1 MTTRL
6 LTMTNLTNLI
16 TDKSGIPWHIASY
29 SFIYFKHLKIYSKD
43 VIVIKNLPYFP
54 NISDVLT
61 LKANCIPIGDILKII
76 KYYLDN
82 DRDFI
87 MKTSVTF
94 SLF

>member
-61 LKANCIPIGDILKII
+61 LKANILKII
-76 KYYLDN
+76 KYYRDN
-82 DRDFI
+82 NRDFI

>member
-1 MTTRL
+1 MSTRSL
-6 LTMTNLTNLI
+6 AMTNLTNLI

-29 SFIYFKHLKIYSKD
+29 SFIYFKHLKIYSKN

-61 LKANCIPIGDILKII
+61 LKANILKII
-76 KYYLDN
+76 KYYRDN

>member
-1 MTTRL
+1 MTMRL

-61 LKANCIPIGDILKII
+61 LKANILKII
-76 KYYLDN
+76 KYYRDN

>member
-1 MTTRL
+1 MSTRSL
-6 LTMTNLTNLI
+6 AMTNLTDLI

-61 LKANCIPIGDILKII
+61 LKANILKII
-76 KYYLDN
+76 KYYRDN
-82 DRDFI
+82 NRDFI

>member
-1 MTTRL
+1 
-6 LTMTNLTNLI
+6 MTNLTNLI

-61 LKANCIPIGDILKII
+61 LKANILKII
-76 KYYLDN
+76 KYYRDN

>member
-6 LTMTNLTNLI
+6 LAMTNLTNLI

-61 LKANCIPIGDILKII
+61 LKANILKII
-76 KYYLDN
+76 KYYRDN

>member
-1 MTTRL
+1 MTTRSL
-6 LTMTNLTNLI
+6 AMTNLTNLI

-61 LKANCIPIGDILKII
+61 LKANILKII
-76 KYYLDN
+76 KYYRDN

>member
-1 MTTRL
+1 MTTRS

-43 VIVIKNLPYFP
+43 VIVIKNWPYFP
-54 NISDVLT
+54 NTSDVLT
-61 LKANCIPIGDILKII
+61 LKTNCISIGDIPKII

-87 MKTSVTF
+87 MKISVTF

>member
-61 LKANCIPIGDILKII
+61 LKANILKII
-76 KYYLDN
+76 KYYRDN

>member
-1 MTTRL
+1 MTTRSL
-6 LTMTNLTNLI
+6 AMTNLTNPI
-16 TDKSGIPWHIASY
+16 ADKSGIPWHIASY

-61 LKANCIPIGDILKII
+61 LKANILKII
-76 KYYLDN
+76 KYYRDN

>member
-1 MTTRL
+1 MSTRSL
-6 LTMTNLTNLI
+6 AMTNLTDLI

-61 LKANCIPIGDILKII
+61 LKANILKII
-76 KYYLDN
+76 KYYRDN